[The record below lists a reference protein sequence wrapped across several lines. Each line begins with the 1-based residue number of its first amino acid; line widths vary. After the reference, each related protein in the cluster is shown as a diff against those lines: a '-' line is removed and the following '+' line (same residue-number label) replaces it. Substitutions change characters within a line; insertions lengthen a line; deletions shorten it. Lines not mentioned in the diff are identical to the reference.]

1 MRITPDLTT
10 FPLVCIYALVDTS
23 SNSLFPLFSNGNS
36 LNQLSLHLT
45 QLRRGIH
52 DCKKLQDAF
61 NRNAL
66 ELRVLKA
73 YEVNQVD
80 LVLRVQASLLFNNS
94 GYTDMTGHYSD
105 IRYRIVTR
113 VDGDYRDLL
122 AHIPLVYVTLKSR
135 SLEALVIGVFDS
147 MMDADEWLG
156 IHYPGQKI
164 TSLVFAT
171 NERTVEYH
179 NTAGYKLIRDREKL

>member
-1 MRITPDLTT
+1 
-10 FPLVCIYALVDTS
+10 
-23 SNSLFPLFSNGNS
+23 LFSNGNA

-61 NRNAL
+61 NRGVL

-73 YEVNQVD
+73 YEVSQID
-80 LVLRVQASLLFNNS
+80 LVLRIEASLLFNNS
-94 GYTDMTGHYSD
+94 GYTDMTGYYSD

-113 VDGDYRDLL
+113 VDGDYRDLR

-135 SLEALVIGVFDS
+135 SLEALVVAVFDN
-147 MMDADEWLG
+147 MMDAEEWLG
-156 IHYPGQKI
+156 IYYPGQKI
-164 TSLVFAT
+164 TSVVFAT
-171 NERTVEYH
+171 NELTVEYH